1 MSKFE
6 SFVVKHDKAV
16 LNSVTM
22 IFVTLMFASA
32 FIDTVSVAAVFGL
45 LVGYVVVAGVILLI
59 ASADIR
65 RERRNRKIATTV

>member
-45 LVGYVVVAGVILLI
+45 LVGYAVVTGVILLI

-65 RERRNRKIATTV
+65 RERRNLKIATTV

>member
-1 MSKFE
+1 M
-6 SFVVKHDKAV
+6 DKAV

>member
-6 SFVVKHDKAV
+6 PFVVKHDKAV